1 MATTQEQPHG
11 DGDDEMII
19 LEEPSGASMYVTGD
33 ELGDVDPD
41 HDPYENRC
49 GSFAEASVS
58 YPGDLSQGYA
68 YSEENDRRDDPSAT
82 IRGKRLQGVCTTT
95 TNAPNFCTVYRQKTV
110 HDAKT
115 AVRFFTTRYTPGS
128 LIRNAVT
135 GSVEPVRVGSADERT
150 YFKVGLST
158 GELGTDPYGRHLY
171 YDSPDQYERHFGVRL
186 AAGVVETWHANQA

>member
-1 MATTQEQPHG
+1 MATTQEEHLHG
-11 DGDDEMII
+11 GDDEMII
-19 LEEPSGASMYVTGD
+19 LDEPSGASMYVAGD

-41 HDPYENRC
+41 HDP
-49 GSFAEASVS
+49 
-58 YPGDLSQGYA
+58 YA

-82 IRGKRLQGVCTTT
+82 IRGKRLQGVCTT
-95 TNAPNFCTVYRQKTV
+95 NAPNFCTVYRQKSV

-115 AVRFFTTRYTPGS
+115 AVRFFTTRYTHGS

-186 AAGVVETWHANQA
+186 VPGVVERWHANQA

>member
-1 MATTQEQPHG
+1 MATTTQEEHPHG
-11 DGDDEMII
+11 VGGDEEM
-19 LEEPSGASMYVTGD
+19 LVLDEPSGASMYVTGD

-41 HDPYENRC
+41 HDPY
-49 GSFAEASVS
+49 
-58 YPGDLSQGYA
+58 A
-68 YSEENDRRDDPSAT
+68 YSEENERIDGGDDHRTT
-82 IRGKRLQGVCTTT
+82 IRGKRLQGVCTTS
-95 TNAPNFCTVYRQKTV
+95 NAPNFCTVYRKKSV
-110 HDAKT
+110 HDVKS

-158 GELGTDPYGRHLY
+158 GELGNDAYGRHLY

-186 AAGVVETWHANQA
+186 AADITANWHENQA